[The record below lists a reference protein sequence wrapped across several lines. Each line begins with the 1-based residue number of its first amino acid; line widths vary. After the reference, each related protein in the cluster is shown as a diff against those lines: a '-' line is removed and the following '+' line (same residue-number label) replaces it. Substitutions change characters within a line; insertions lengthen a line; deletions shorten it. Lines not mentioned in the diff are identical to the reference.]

1 MVGPPELWDMKRR
14 FQFTFLE
21 GAGLRPSDRLLDIG
35 CGTLRGGI
43 PLIAHLEPGHYT
55 GLDVRAEAL
64 AEAREELRA
73 AGLCDKTPRLLEI
86 GALDSLELSEHFD
99 VIWAFSVLIH
109 MGDAVLEGCL
119 SFVSRHLAESG
130 VFYANVNLGTRSAG
144 SWMEFPCIWRE
155 LGAYRKLAER
165 CGLRVESLG
174 PLGDLGHDSG
184 RAAHD
189 EQHML
194 KFTRADAPTR
204 SGGCA
209 AGRPG
214 AGDAAQ

>member
-1 MVGPPELWDMKRR
+1 
-14 FQFTFLE
+14 
-21 GAGLRPSDRLLDIG
+21 
-35 CGTLRGGI
+35 
-43 PLIAHLEPGHYT
+43 
-55 GLDVRAEAL
+55 
-64 AEAREELRA
+64 
-73 AGLCDKTPRLLEI
+73 
-86 GALDSLELSEHFD
+86 
-99 VIWAFSVLIH
+99 
-109 MGDAVLEGCL
+109 
-119 SFVSRHLAESG
+119 
-130 VFYANVNLGTRSAG
+130 
-144 SWMEFPCIWRE
+144 MEFPCIWRE